1 VRQCA
6 RPGLALGYA
15 GQRTH
20 PPISTT
26 PVAIATIRHH
36 PLLAPHPSPS
46 PPSAT
51 TAAHPPPPGPQVKK
65 ADQLNAIALVMA
77 SHNKGRVA
85 EFFLG
90 SCTSYVTHHA
100 HRPVVVV
107 PPAPKAA

>member
-1 VRQCA
+1 
-6 RPGLALGYA
+6 
-15 GQRTH
+15 
-20 PPISTT
+20 
-26 PVAIATIRHH
+26 
-36 PLLAPHPSPS
+36 
-46 PPSAT
+46 
-51 TAAHPPPPGPQVKK
+51 
-65 ADQLNAIALVMA
+65 MA